1 MTDNN
6 STLGAGGGRTAT
18 AGPGSSANDKRK
30 TSCKLVGGEKKR
42 GGHKVEDKFM
52 VQFGVPTAT
61 TYKAEADCSISAEN
75 PEGVQLMELL
85 PELKSYNV
93 SVKSGKN
100 LQFTLGRIDEITRT
114 EDKLSAVKKRSL
126 WEKYLG
132 KSESDKPADILAYWT
147 GSEWFVF
154 RMDEVIDF
162 IMDNAEWRILESGRI
177 KGDFYGTQYITYE
190 FRGTHNSYFLGANGN
205 KGHVFIKLLTEKI
218 PFIRVEGK

>member
-1 MTDNN
+1 MFGITN
-6 STLGAGGGRTAT
+6 TLGVGGDQIAT

-30 TSCKLVGGEKKR
+30 ASCKLVGGEKKR

-100 LQFTLGRIDEITRT
+100 LQFTLGRIDEILVLRT
-114 EDKLSAVKKRSL
+114 SCRLSRSAL
-126 WEKYLG
+126 
-132 KSESDKPADILAYWT
+132 
-147 GSEWFVF
+147 
-154 RMDEVIDF
+154 
-162 IMDNAEWRILESGRI
+162 SGRSI
-177 KGDFYGTQYITYE
+177 WERASPRSRRIF
-190 FRGTHNSYFLGANGN
+190 S
-205 KGHVFIKLLTEKI
+205 LTGLD
-218 PFIRVEGK
+218 PSGSSSVWTR